1 MHQTQRILAS
11 GFAAALLSL
20 APLGAASAAT
30 QVLTY
35 KVEHPKYGD
44 IGTYTNIVSQNGA
57 AAEVRTD
64 LHIAVKIIGIPLF
77 HQDATRDEHWVN
89 QRLVGFQSSTDDNGT
104 QISVNGS
111 ADGNGFVIQS
121 SSNGK
126 LTAPPQVHPSN
137 PWAPFVLHT
146 DTMMSTK
153 TGRVTPVVVRDTG
166 LVNATFDGQ
175 PMSVHQWTVDDDK
188 HQVVW
193 VDDRGIVV
201 AFQTEE
207 QGAAI
212 NFVLQHTAAALPTP
226 ALANN

>member
-1 MHQTQRILAS
+1 MQGILVS
-11 GFAAALLSL
+11 GLAAALLSA
-20 APLGAASAAT
+20 APLVAAAAAT

-44 IGTYTNIVSQNGA
+44 IGTYINIVSQNGA
-57 AAEVRTD
+57 AADVRTD
-64 LHIAVKIIGIPLF
+64 LHIAVKMIGIPLF
-77 HQDATRDEHWVN
+77 HQDATREEQWEN
-89 QRLVGFQSSTDDNGT
+89 QRLVGFQSSTDDDGT
-104 QISVNGS
+104 KIAVTGK
-111 ADGNGFVIQS
+111 ADGAGFVIQS
-121 SSNGK
+121 SSNGE

-137 PWAPFVLHT
+137 PWAPFILHT

-153 TGRVTPVVVRDTG
+153 TGRVTPVVVKDTG
-166 LVNATFDGQ
+166 LVTATFDGQ
-175 PMSVHQWTVDDDK
+175 PMRVHQWTIDDDK

-193 VDDRGIVV
+193 VDDRGTVV

-212 NFVLQHTAAALPTP
+212 NFVLQHATAALPAP